1 GRSRKRELNGVLGA
15 LAGQQRIDQAAAEA
29 VAAADAVDDAQL
41 ILLGE
46 AVFVRSNVIEHRAP
60 AVVRSGM
67 ALTQGDGDLLEA
79 ELVGQ
84 LLGHALVAFAVD
96 LAGVDVGGFGLDAED
111 VLGILLVGNADIN
124 ILAQVG
130 HGSAGFLTGPE
141 LAAVVQVAADLD
153 AVGLSGLAGFAADI
167 DNIGAQRRG
176 VAGEV
181 EPIDAFKDRIPV
193 EIGGRGFLNGRVGA
207 VIDADRTALGSAL
220 LIVID
225 ADTVAAADNL
235 GGIDAVAAQAV
246 DRALADCMG
255 RQLGDEDRIGA
266 RVGERDGHVGVA

>member
-1 GRSRKRELNGVLGA
+1 
-15 LAGQQRIDQAAAEA
+15 
-29 VAAADAVDDAQL
+29 
-41 ILLGE
+41 
-46 AVFVRSNVIEHRAP
+46 
-60 AVVRSGM
+60 
-67 ALTQGDGDLLEA
+67 
-79 ELVGQ
+79 
-84 LLGHALVAFAVD
+84 
-96 LAGVDVGGFGLDAED
+96 GGFGLDAED
-111 VLGILLVGNADIN
+111 VLGILLVGNEDIK

-130 HGSAGFLTGPE
+130 NGSEGFLTGPE

-153 AVGLSGLAGFAADI
+153 AVGLGGLAGFAAEI
-167 DNIGAQRRG
+167 EKIGAKRRRD
-176 VAGEV
+176 AGEV

-193 EIGGRGFLNGRVGA
+193 EIGGRGFLNGGVGA

-266 RVGERDGHVGVA
+266 IVGERDGHVGFAAAEGEFEGGSLDKALVVIRLQPDHQLA